1 MLLTIALILFV
12 LWALGFFAFH
22 VAGSLIH
29 LILIIAAIVIVL
41 HFIRG
46 GRRVV

>member
-1 MLLTIALILFV
+1 MLWTIALILLV

-29 LILIIAAIVIVL
+29 LILVIAVIVFVVQL
-41 HFIRG
+41 IQG
-46 GRRVV
+46 KRV